1 MASIKSMYSAFS
13 VAGLIAASLTIS
25 PSAFA
30 QNHERSSR
38 HQELAGAHQAERR
51 GSFQRASQNRKHNDH
66 RGSNNRHHSDRKDNR
81 GDQHQNRNN
90 DRGYRNDGY
99 DRQWKHA
106 DNNFKNHQRHDNR
119 YKNNRNTRPPAVH
132 QKHRTTPIYR
142 SATHINGF
150 YNPRSFRDRR
160 FYGTRQHGHYHAGYD
175 HLYCPHHSGA
185 RYHIG
190 GRYNRA
196 NTSIV
201 ISNYGR
207 YGLHAPPRGHHWVR
221 DRDRGDAILASVATG
236 AIIGLVVGIIASE
249 HDDHND
255 RYYRRY

>member
-13 VAGLIAASLTIS
+13 IAGLVATSLAIS

-30 QNHERSSR
+30 QNYERSSR
-38 HQELAGAHQAERR
+38 QQELAGAHHAERK
-51 GSFQRASQNRKHNDH
+51 GSAQRVSQNRKHNDH
-66 RGSNNRHHSDRKDNR
+66 RNAGNRADRNDYRGDNR
-81 GDQHQNRNN
+81 SNRNN
-90 DRGYRNDGY
+90 NDRAYRNSDY
-99 DRQWKHA
+99 DRQWQHA
-106 DNNFKNHQRHDNR
+106 DKNYNNHNSHDNR
-119 YKNNRNTRPPAVH
+119 YKNNRNTRPPAVY
-132 QKHRTTPIYR
+132 QKHRTTPVYR

-175 HLYCPHHSGA
+175 HLYCPNHSGT

-221 DRDRGDAILASVATG
+221 DRDNGDAILASVATG